1 MNCQCPKLA
10 KCLQFALKFAIFA
23 SLLVVCY
30 IYFMEEAITKFQKK
44 ATTVTEKSK
53 KVGYQ
58 SPAVVICPNP
68 TFKPSIS
75 DLHGFKY
82 PTRDLFNMRS
92 PFSEKYKHLF
102 TKTTV
107 RSLLDAFSYADDL
120 EFKTWGKTLNE
131 GDNLMKFGDVI
142 INYVLKRIR
151 TTYDGVCHVIQPRNI
166 ENWNEQFGAITVQYK
181 NTLSVFDAPKSFFIY
196 FVERDEWQ
204 GKICFLNQPFVLNYA
219 NMYIVFFLFYI
230 RHC

>member
-1 MNCQCPKLA
+1 MNCQCPRLL

-30 IYFMEEAITKFQKK
+30 NYFMAEAITKFQKK
-44 ATTVTEKSK
+44 ATTITEKSK

-75 DLHGFKY
+75 NRHGFKY
-82 PTRDLFNMRS
+82 PTRDLFNIRS
-92 PFSEKYKHLF
+92 PFSEKYKYLLA
-102 TKTTV
+102 KTTV
-107 RSLLDAFSYADDL
+107 RSLFDTFSYADDL
-120 EFKTWGKTLNE
+120 EFKTTGKTLNE

-166 ENWNEQFGAITVQYK
+166 ENWNEQLGAITVQYK
-181 NTLSVFDAPKSFFIY
+181 KTLSVLDAPKSVFIF
-196 FVERDEWQ
+196 FVEREEWQ
-204 GKICFLNQPFVLNYA
+204 GKLCIILHTSDQWKKSKEQ
-219 NMYIVFFLFYI
+219 I
-230 RHC
+230 